1 MSRRAA
7 PPPGPDRSAHGDQA
21 ARVSECQAALEQQP
35 RRRPYFFMQPH
46 IIIAYPPTP
55 MRLFL
60 RVMCGLRVGAAAAAT
75 AVQVWHVQAGD
86 QAARVSECQAALEQQ
101 PRRRP
106 YFFMQPHIIIAYPPT
121 PMRLFLRVM
130 CGLRVGAA
138 AAATAVRP

>member
-1 MSRRAA
+1 M
-7 PPPGPDRSAHGDQA
+7 
-21 ARVSECQAALEQQP
+21 SECQAALEQQP

-86 QAARVSECQAALEQQ
+86 LASSRPSPPMPIRPGQPFLIAETVWDPTAA
-101 PRRRP
+101 P
-106 YFFMQPHIIIAYPPT
+106 
-121 PMRLFLRVM
+121 
-130 CGLRVGAA
+130 
-138 AAATAVRP
+138 TAVPSWTQNSGA